1 MLGVF
6 RNDVFV
12 LKKQLIISAVTAAI
26 LIALG
31 LLCCGSLRYGNLAKL
46 LEDDFNGTYS
56 ALTTLFGLLAAA
68 FIAMQNPFSV
78 APTANRQSGWYTFL
92 YTTPITASKAALVNL
107 LERVGYIVVTTVFF
121 GLPCMLGCYGIAGR
135 EVTSTDVFIMFTAV
149 LFAGFTTLLPT
160 SYIAKTANAEVMI
173 RIVFIYAVASALT
186 LIGATLSVAEF
197 EKVINGI
204 MDSLPLIC
212 LAMLAV
218 DIVLFF
224 ISWAIST
231 KMLKKRKL

>member
-6 RNDVFV
+6 KNDVFV
-12 LKKQLIISAVTAAI
+12 LKKQLIVSVVTAAI
-26 LIALG
+26 LLALG

-46 LEDDFNGTYS
+46 PINEFDSTYS
-56 ALTTLFGLLAAA
+56 MLTMIFGLLAAA
-68 FIAMQNPFSV
+68 FIAMENPFSLV
-78 APTANRQSGWYTFL
+78 TITNRQSGWYNFL
-92 YTTPITASKAALVNL
+92 YTTPITASKVALVNL
-107 LERVGYIVVTTVFF
+107 LERVGYIVVTSVFF

-135 EVTSTDVFIMFTAV
+135 EVTSTDVFIMLTAV

-160 SYIAKTANAEVMI
+160 SYIVKSANAELFI
-173 RIVFIYAVASALT
+173 RIAFIYAAASSLT
-186 LIGATLSVAEF
+186 VIGISLSPPKL
-197 EKVINGI
+197 EKAIN
-204 MDSLPLIC
+204 DFVDNLPLIC
-212 LAMLAV
+212 LAMLAA